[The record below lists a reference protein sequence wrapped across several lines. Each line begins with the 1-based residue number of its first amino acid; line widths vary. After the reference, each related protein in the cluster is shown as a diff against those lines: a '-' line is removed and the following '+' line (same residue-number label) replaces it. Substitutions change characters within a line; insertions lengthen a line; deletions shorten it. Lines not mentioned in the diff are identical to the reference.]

1 MPSTVGSRYKETM
14 TTTEGLSPRSPDP
27 AVPQFSVAGAF
38 LEGLAAHDFGRLA
51 VTLRHDVHLRALLPP
66 GFFEW
71 DGFEEVKG
79 AFVKWFGDVERFE
92 LVDAV
97 VGEVGARLHLR
108 WRVRMQASRLGDGW
122 FVVEQQ
128 AYVDT
133 DEADRIQQ
141 ISLLCSGYCL
151 EHGNG

>member
-1 MPSTVGSRYKETM
+1 MTRAESLSST
-14 TTTEGLSPRSPDP
+14 SPDP
-27 AVPQFSVAGAF
+27 VVPQFSVAGAF

-51 VTLRHDVHLRALLPP
+51 ATLRHDVHLRALLPR

-71 DGFEEVKG
+71 DGCEEVKG
-79 AFVKWFGDVERFE
+79 AFTNWLGDVDRFE

-128 AYVDT
+128 AYVDA
-133 DEADRIQQ
+133 DEADRIRH
-141 ISLLCSGYCL
+141 ISLLCSGYCS
-151 EHGNG
+151 EHSNG